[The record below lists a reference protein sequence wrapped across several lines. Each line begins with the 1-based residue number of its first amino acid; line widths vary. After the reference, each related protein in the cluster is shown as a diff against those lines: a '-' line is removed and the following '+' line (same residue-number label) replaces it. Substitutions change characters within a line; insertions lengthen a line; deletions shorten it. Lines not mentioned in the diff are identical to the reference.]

1 MDTMDTNTDTDSDS
15 DDVPC
20 TTPNTTYTIYVPTFL
35 ADVLLSQMLITDLNA
50 ELLKKNWLTPELVRE
65 IESCFPTKE
74 EISNSTEGD
83 NIRDLDA
90 FKAKAAKLLPKG
102 RIFVSFKQLD
112 QVSKMFLDAW
122 AVNKVHVTKRIC
134 CSYSATSN
142 KKSRLHP
149 DRAKRRKV
157 ETSAKTLYQCPFQI
171 RYSFMNYSKK
181 TPTKKPNIFY
191 RVKIT
196 RVNYEHTCQLST
208 VFHRESKQKNGTL
221 QPDLNGLSDIIG
233 LLREKH
239 ILKPDLLR
247 PLLLKYI
254 PYYKTIDAKFIRN
267 FRQRALHWI
276 IHQSGRD
283 FLMEDA
289 CHLSSNAVIAADEY
303 VVWEDPESTR
313 ALTSLLQKVMQEDGT
328 TWEAIRYLDKIKI
341 PNPGLDYRIKFD
353 ENNRPEAVCYIL
365 PEMRHDLL
373 RFGDALFLDS
383 QKRQFNTMNWPYI
396 GPCMKDQ
403 NMKVRTVT
411 KSICVEESTRMYA
424 WVVQMMH
431 KMEPRLHLS
440 QIRLIFGDQGI
451 TQSLLQTLQIKNTC
465 LLRGDYHHLINEV
478 FPDVFGIHKFTII
491 NGHLQTM
498 LLGSQ

>member
-1 MDTMDTNTDTDSDS
+1 MDTDTDTDSDS

-35 ADVLLSQMLITDLNA
+35 DDVLLSQMLITDLNA

-74 EISNSTEGD
+74 EISNTSEGD

-90 FKAKAAKLLPKG
+90 FKSKAAKLLPHG

-196 RVNYEHTCQLST
+196 GVNYEHTCQLST

-233 LLREKH
+233 LLREKPN
-239 ILKPDLLR
+239 LKPDLLR

-289 CHLSSNAVIAADEY
+289 RHLSSNAVVAADEY
-303 VVWEDPESTR
+303 VVREDPESTR
-313 ALTSLLQKVMQEDGT
+313 ALTSLLRKVMQEDGT
-328 TWEAIRYLDKIKI
+328 TWEAIRYLNELKI
-341 PNPGLDYRIKFD
+341 PNPGLD
-353 ENNRPEAVCYIL
+353 
-365 PEMRHDLL
+365 
-373 RFGDALFLDS
+373 
-383 QKRQFNTMNWPYI
+383 
-396 GPCMKDQ
+396 
-403 NMKVRTVT
+403 
-411 KSICVEESTRMYA
+411 
-424 WVVQMMH
+424 
-431 KMEPRLHLS
+431 
-440 QIRLIFGDQGI
+440 
-451 TQSLLQTLQIKNTC
+451 
-465 LLRGDYHHLINEV
+465 
-478 FPDVFGIHKFTII
+478 
-491 NGHLQTM
+491 
-498 LLGSQ
+498 